1 MATCKNCGKT
11 INDMLKDYGFCSYD
25 CSSAYNNSSTTSPN
39 STSPASTAPSSTSPS
54 TEPTTD
60 PVTGLE
66 VPRALTHDTYKGH
79 KLSVKPGEVETVSLY
94 LNKTLVDD
102 LNAMAEKI
110 SESKT
115 RVENKAN
122 EDPVVG
128 VPGSYSTAYDN
139 ASKAIATALEDVQD
153 AVTKLRNV
161 ADAICQYGD
170 GGWATPYSVLKHLND
185 FIYSGGGPGAGPD
198 GGPGDGGDGLDG
210 DDILEPS
217 EEETT
222 IPDGVIGGT
231 DNNDKL
237 NNFDEEI
244 VVSEIAGVTD
254 SGNGNAV
261 VPSVGEMAKVI
272 YPFLVDTYNV
282 FADAEL
288 LISRSTSNELAEV
301 KKLSITAHTLAN
313 SIHTTSQII
322 KSSYGPIID
331 YDEIDTVLSE
341 YVGKGFHITDYS
353 KTIKDYEDEIGNL
366 RIVEHKLSALV
377 EKLEQGG
384 CSVRRERSAHLQ
396 N

>member
-198 GGPGDGGDGLDG
+198 GGPDGGPGDGGDGLDG

-261 VPSVGEMAKVI
+261 VPSVGEMEDDNLETDSDVGSSTLSGFSSFIVPSSNDNDISETKSAGVLSAVGLAAAAAVALGAKI
-272 YPFLVDTYNV
+272 YHD
-282 FADAEL
+282 
-288 LISRSTSNELAEV
+288 
-301 KKLSITAHTLAN
+301 
-313 SIHTTSQII
+313 
-322 KSSYGPIID
+322 KSEED
-331 YDEIDTVLSE
+331 EDDEIDSDDLDFGSSLNTS
-341 YVGKGFHITDYS
+341 YS
-353 KTIKDYEDEIGNL
+353 SNNDMLKMKKKIFNIGG
-366 RIVEHKLSALV
+366 
-377 EKLEQGG
+377 EQ
-384 CSVRRERSAHLQ
+384 
-396 N
+396 

>member
-25 CSSAYNNSSTTSPN
+25 CSSAFNNSSTTSPN

-139 ASKAIATALEDVQD
+139 ASKAITTALEDVQD

-170 GGWATPYSVLKHLND
+170 GGWSTPYSVLKHLND

-261 VPSVGEMAKVI
+261 VSSVGEMEDDNLETDSDVGSSTLSGFSSFI
-272 YPFLVDTYNV
+272 VPSSNNND
-282 FADAEL
+282 
-288 LISRSTSNELAEV
+288 ISET
-301 KKLSITAHTLAN
+301 
-313 SIHTTSQII
+313 
-322 KSSYGPIID
+322 KSAG
-331 YDEIDTVLSE
+331 VLSA
-341 YVGKGFHITDYS
+341 VGLAAAAAVALGAKIYHDKS
-353 KTIKDYEDEIGNL
+353 EEDEDDEFDSNDLDFGSSLNTSYSRNNDMLKMKKKIFNIGG
-366 RIVEHKLSALV
+366 
-377 EKLEQGG
+377 EQ
-384 CSVRRERSAHLQ
+384 
-396 N
+396 

>member
-39 STSPASTAPSSTSPS
+39 STSPASTTPSSTSPS

-198 GGPGDGGDGLDG
+198 GGPDGGPGDGGDGLDG

-261 VPSVGEMAKVI
+261 VPSVGEMEDDNLETDSDVGSSTLSGFSSFIVPSSNDNDISETKSAGVLSAVGLAAAAAVALGAKI
-272 YPFLVDTYNV
+272 YHD
-282 FADAEL
+282 
-288 LISRSTSNELAEV
+288 
-301 KKLSITAHTLAN
+301 
-313 SIHTTSQII
+313 
-322 KSSYGPIID
+322 KSEED
-331 YDEIDTVLSE
+331 EDDEIDSNDLDFGSSLNTS
-341 YVGKGFHITDYS
+341 YS
-353 KTIKDYEDEIGNL
+353 RNNDMLKMKKKIFNIGG
-366 RIVEHKLSALV
+366 
-377 EKLEQGG
+377 EQ
-384 CSVRRERSAHLQ
+384 
-396 N
+396 

>member
-11 INDMLKDYGFCSYD
+11 INNMLKDYGFCSYD

-54 TEPTTD
+54 TEPTTNPD
-60 PVTGLE
+60 TGLE

-110 SESKT
+110 SESKS

-128 VPGSYSTAYDN
+128 IPGSYSTAYDN

-185 FIYSGGGPGAGPD
+185 FIYSGGGPGAGPDGGPD

-261 VPSVGEMAKVI
+261 VPSVGEMEDDNLETDSDVGSSTLSGFSSFIVPSSNDNDISETKSAGVLSAVGLAAAAAVALGAKI
-272 YPFLVDTYNV
+272 YHD
-282 FADAEL
+282 
-288 LISRSTSNELAEV
+288 
-301 KKLSITAHTLAN
+301 
-313 SIHTTSQII
+313 
-322 KSSYGPIID
+322 KSEED
-331 YDEIDTVLSE
+331 EDDEIDSNDLDFGSSLNTS
-341 YVGKGFHITDYS
+341 YS
-353 KTIKDYEDEIGNL
+353 RNNDMLKMKKKIFNIGG
-366 RIVEHKLSALV
+366 
-377 EKLEQGG
+377 EQ
-384 CSVRRERSAHLQ
+384 
-396 N
+396 

>member
-198 GGPGDGGDGLDG
+198 GGPDGGPGDGGDGLDG

-261 VPSVGEMAKVI
+261 VPSVGEMEDDNLETDSDVGSSTLSGFSSFIVPSSNDNDISETKSAGVLSAVGLAAAAAVALGAKI
-272 YPFLVDTYNV
+272 YHD
-282 FADAEL
+282 
-288 LISRSTSNELAEV
+288 
-301 KKLSITAHTLAN
+301 
-313 SIHTTSQII
+313 
-322 KSSYGPIID
+322 KSEED
-331 YDEIDTVLSE
+331 EDDEIDSNDLDFGSSLNTS
-341 YVGKGFHITDYS
+341 YS
-353 KTIKDYEDEIGNL
+353 RNNDMLKMKKKIFNIGG
-366 RIVEHKLSALV
+366 
-377 EKLEQGG
+377 EQ
-384 CSVRRERSAHLQ
+384 
-396 N
+396 

>member
-198 GGPGDGGDGLDG
+198 GGPGDGGDALDG

-261 VPSVGEMAKVI
+261 VPSVGEMEDDNLETDSDVGSSTLSGFSSFIVPSSNDNDISETKAAGVLSAVGLAAAAAVALGAKI
-272 YPFLVDTYNV
+272 YHD
-282 FADAEL
+282 
-288 LISRSTSNELAEV
+288 
-301 KKLSITAHTLAN
+301 
-313 SIHTTSQII
+313 
-322 KSSYGPIID
+322 KSEED
-331 YDEIDTVLSE
+331 EDDEIDSNDLDFGSSLNTS
-341 YVGKGFHITDYS
+341 YS
-353 KTIKDYEDEIGNL
+353 RNNDMLKMKKKIFNIGG
-366 RIVEHKLSALV
+366 
-377 EKLEQGG
+377 EQ
-384 CSVRRERSAHLQ
+384 
-396 N
+396 

>member
-11 INDMLKDYGFCSYD
+11 INNMLKDYGFCSYD
-25 CSSAYNNSSTTSPN
+25 CSSAYNNSSTTSP
-39 STSPASTAPSSTSPS
+39 S

-66 VPRALTHDTYKGH
+66 VPRALTNDTYKGH

-110 SESKT
+110 SESKS

-128 VPGSYSTAYDN
+128 IPGSYSTAYDN

-185 FIYSGGGPGAGPD
+185 FIYSGGGPGAGP
-198 GGPGDGGDGLDG
+198 GDGGGGLDG
-210 DDILEPS
+210 DDTLEPS

-222 IPDGVIGGT
+222 IPDGVIGST

-261 VPSVGEMAKVI
+261 VPSVGEMEDDNLETDSDVGSSTLSGFSSFI
-272 YPFLVDTYNV
+272 VPSSNDN
-282 FADAEL
+282 D
-288 LISRSTSNELAEV
+288 ISET
-301 KKLSITAHTLAN
+301 
-313 SIHTTSQII
+313 
-322 KSSYGPIID
+322 KSAG
-331 YDEIDTVLSE
+331 VLSA
-341 YVGKGFHITDYS
+341 VGLAAAAAVALGAKIYHDKS
-353 KTIKDYEDEIGNL
+353 EEDEDDEFDSNDLDFGSSLDTSYSSNNDMLKMKKKIFNIGG
-366 RIVEHKLSALV
+366 
-377 EKLEQGG
+377 EQ
-384 CSVRRERSAHLQ
+384 
-396 N
+396 

>member
-198 GGPGDGGDGLDG
+198 GGPDGGPGDGGDGLDG

-261 VPSVGEMAKVI
+261 VPSVGEMEDDNLETDSDVGSSTLSGFSSFIVPSSNDNDISETKSAGVLSAVGLAAAAAVALGAKI
-272 YPFLVDTYNV
+272 YHD
-282 FADAEL
+282 
-288 LISRSTSNELAEV
+288 
-301 KKLSITAHTLAN
+301 
-313 SIHTTSQII
+313 
-322 KSSYGPIID
+322 KSEED
-331 YDEIDTVLSE
+331 EDDEIDSNDLDFGSSLNTS
-341 YVGKGFHITDYS
+341 YS
-353 KTIKDYEDEIGNL
+353 SNNDMLKMKKKIFNIGG
-366 RIVEHKLSALV
+366 
-377 EKLEQGG
+377 EQ
-384 CSVRRERSAHLQ
+384 
-396 N
+396 